1 MTIYDMNQLDL
12 DWTNFEE
19 GEEVFIRMWGV
30 TLPDII
36 AVRYLPSG
44 QVVKAPLMFIARLYA
59 CQSLMPQMDGAD
71 QAVREMLA
79 MTGDDDNE

>member
-12 DWTNFEE
+12 DWTDFEE
-19 GEEVFIRMWGV
+19 GEEVFIRMCGV

-44 QVVKAPLMFIARLYA
+44 QQVKAPLMFISRLYA

-79 MTGDDDNE
+79 MTGDDGDE